1 MKYFKNN
8 NCFLI
13 KGMPTIEVG
22 INDRRRQG
30 KEVVGRHDIIPVV
43 TEEWIRLEACEF
55 HCCVQPEDFELT
67 QIIKLIPP
75 DACHF
80 ELMRFRIRPPKNRE
94 LPLQVS
100 AHMNITKSKVELK
113 CDVLVPGCISRKH
126 GQIPCEDIQI
136 RFYIPECWIY
146 FFRVEKH
153 FRYGALKSAHR
164 RTGKIKVGFVLL
176 NIKRIKFS
184 RIN

>member
-1 MKYFKNN
+1 MKCFENN

-80 ELMRFRIRPPKNRE
+80 ELMRFRIRPPRNRE

-136 RFYIPECWIY
+136 RFHIPECWIY

-176 NIKRIKFS
+176 IIKGIKFS
-184 RIN
+184 PIN

>member
-1 MKYFKNN
+1 
-8 NCFLI
+8 
-13 KGMPTIEVG
+13 MPSIEVG
-22 INDRRRQG
+22 INDLTRQG

-43 TEEWIRLEACEF
+43 TEEWIRLEACDF
-55 HCCVQPEDFELT
+55 HCVVQQEDFEAT
-67 QIIKLIPP
+67 RIIKLIPP

-80 ELMRFRIRPPKNRE
+80 ELMRFRIRPPRNRE

-100 AHMNITKSKVELK
+100 AHLNITKSKVEMK
-113 CDVLVPGCISRKH
+113 CEVLVPGCISRKH

-136 RFYIPECWIY
+136 RFNIPECWIY

-164 RTGKIKVGFVLL
+164 RTGKIKV
-176 NIKRIKFS
+176 NS
-184 RIN
+184 YP